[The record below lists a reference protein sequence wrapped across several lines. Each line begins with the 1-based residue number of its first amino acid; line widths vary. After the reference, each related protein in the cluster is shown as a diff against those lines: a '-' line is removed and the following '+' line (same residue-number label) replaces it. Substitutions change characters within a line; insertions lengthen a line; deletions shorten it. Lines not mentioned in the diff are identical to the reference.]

1 MKLQRG
7 QIKDVSEIVE
17 CSIQQIHRVL
27 NGTRNKES
35 RSGRKILMAVE
46 MMKKSRKIERKVIKE
61 AMEKINQEFDKQ
73 K

>member
-27 NGTRNKES
+27 NGERSKES
-35 RSGRKILMAVE
+35 RSGQKIITAVK
-46 MMKKSRKIERKVIKE
+46 MMEASRKIERKEIKK
-61 AMEKINQEFDKQ
+61 AIKKIDQEFNK
-73 K
+73 